1 MSSNP
6 PRFRDGPVH
15 QGPQSELIRTHAELL
30 AAEAEASAAKRRV
43 ELEALCSDLKT
54 PEERIRAWERV
65 HGLSL
70 PRDPNH
76 PVLGGIALKTRL
88 TLEQV
93 QAVQRSDAAR
103 RRTRTEP

>member
-1 MSSNP
+1 
-6 PRFRDGPVH
+6 
-15 QGPQSELIRTHAELL
+15 LL